1 MMTLDGSTGPEK
13 SIYSIR
19 KGAGTNTD
27 AVLAHGRKLAD
38 HLDSHDL
45 LGRWMAHHLAALVS
59 AAQDE
64 ATVEQRL
71 EIVDTILRIW
81 TVHQHLPSPPLAEFA
96 AVIAGLERLGTTNP
110 WAFWRLGVPES
121 MDADGNGKSIVS
133 AALELEKL
141 TRETL
146 LRLIWLAARDATER
160 NQDWLRLADQIGP
173 TIETEVTSAVISRPR
188 PLKRTALSPGSN
200 RRTFPA

>member
-1 MMTLDGSTGPEK
+1 
-13 SIYSIR
+13 
-19 KGAGTNTD
+19 
-27 AVLAHGRKLAD
+27 
-38 HLDSHDL
+38 
-45 LGRWMAHHLAALVS
+45 MAHHLAALVS

-110 WAFWRLGVPES
+110 WAFWRLGVPDS
-121 MDADGNGKSIVS
+121 LHADGNGKSLVS

-173 TIETEVTSAVISRPR
+173 TIGTEVASALRMLQLDIDLEATTQDESADLEVAADPEKSDEVSNLRHATRLRSMATLLTGLADSLDSR
-188 PLKRTALSPGSN
+188 TG
-200 RRTFPA
+200 